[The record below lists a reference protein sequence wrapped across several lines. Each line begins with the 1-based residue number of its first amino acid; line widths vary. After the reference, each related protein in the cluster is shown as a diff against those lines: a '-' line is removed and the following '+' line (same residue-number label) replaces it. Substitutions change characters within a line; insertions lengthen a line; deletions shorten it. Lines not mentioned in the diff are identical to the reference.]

1 MQGEADSGL
10 QIAAL
15 IGVVLLIL
23 LVFLKGLIS
32 TLNLSFFL
40 SRKKIYFKVK

>member
-15 IGVVLLIL
+15 IGVVFLIL
-23 LVFLKGLIS
+23 FVFLKGLIS

-40 SRKKIYFKVK
+40 MRKKIYFKVK